1 MYVIGSISIPIDGI
15 DNFLFLLLLQSLP
28 FIFHRLQFPVK
39 LAFALTIN
47 KSQGQS
53 LDSVGLDLTSSVFTH
68 GQLYVALSRAT
79 SSSKIAV
86 LLPADLHPERKT
98 PYVVF
103 RQVIV

>member
-1 MYVIGSISIPIDGI
+1 M
-15 DNFLFLLLLQSLP
+15 
-28 FIFHRLQFPVK
+28 K

-53 LDSVGLDLTSSVFTH
+53 LDSVGFDLTSSVFTQ

-86 LLPADLHPERKT
+86 LLPADMHPERMT
-98 PYVVF
+98 PNVVF
-103 RQVIV
+103 RQVIVLNTEKKNKAVYEVR